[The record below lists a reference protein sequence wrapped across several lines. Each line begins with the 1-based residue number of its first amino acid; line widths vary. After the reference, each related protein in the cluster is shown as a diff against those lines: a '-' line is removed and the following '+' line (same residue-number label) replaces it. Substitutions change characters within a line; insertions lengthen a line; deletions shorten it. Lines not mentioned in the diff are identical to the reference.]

1 MKNKEPEDIILDKIL
16 QGDPVACRLIIDKY
30 KIFAFNIALKI
41 TGNREDA
48 EEITQDSFLKAFK
61 SLSGFNRTSK
71 FSTWLYRITFNM
83 AVSKTRK
90 KKVFFQDIYYE
101 NSSEVKTEVADFPSE
116 ELEKTEIK
124 KILEAAMNQLSQD
137 DNLLLTMYYM
147 EEMSMAEVAEI
158 TGLEENNVKVKIH
171 RARKKLHQLLKIKLK
186 GELDNLYG

>member
-101 NSSEVKTEVADFPSE
+101 NSSEIKTEVADYPSE

-158 TGLEENNVKVKIH
+158 TGFEENNVKVKIH
-171 RARKKLHQLLKIKLK
+171 RARKKLHQLLKK
-186 GELDNLYG
+186 